1 LSLVDT
7 ERKLIG
13 EEIRYVQMKWPTG
26 KPRVDHLRGPIWE
39 IRINLPD
46 RIARVL
52 FAVHDSKMLLLHGF
66 IKKNQRT
73 LTPDIDI
80 AETRYKDWH
89 NG

>member
-1 LSLVDT
+1 MHSA
-7 ERKLIG
+7 
-13 EEIRYVQMKWPTG
+13 IREC
-26 KPRVDHLRGPIWE
+26 HLRGPIWE
-39 IRINLPD
+39 IRINLPN
-46 RIARVL
+46 RIARLL
-52 FAVHDSKMLLLHGF
+52 FAVNGSKMLLLHGF